1 MFCHML
7 QAMTACTQS
16 AFVIGLDP
24 GAKLSYFAVRLDM
37 VVAGDGIAH
46 APEWSLLSFGSVTVD
61 FRKQNPVLDALT
73 NPLEPVWESAE
84 TSRQCTARTLFG
96 LVECGRRSAHES
108 CVVWEQQRGYL
119 REHLSD
125 PFIAETR
132 RLGWPVRV
140 MSPSEKY
147 HRMGISSDKQVCG
160 SGFRSWFLVAVTI
173 AVVTVFT
180 HDPCLR
186 WWS

>member
-1 MFCHML
+1 ML
-7 QAMTACTQS
+7 QGMTACTQS
-16 AFVIGLDP
+16 TFVIGLDP
-24 GAKLSYFAVRLDM
+24 GAKISYFAARLDM
-37 VVAGDGIAH
+37 VVTDGIAC
-46 APEWSLLSFGSVTVD
+46 APEWSVLSFGSVAVD
-61 FRKQNPVLDALT
+61 FRKENPVLEALT

-84 TSRQCTARTLFG
+84 TSRQCTTRTLFG

-140 MSPSEKY
+140 MPPSEKY
-147 HRMGISSDKQVCG
+147 HRMGVSSDKQVCFG
-160 SGFRSWFLVAVTI
+160 RVFARVFGGCDMA
-173 AVVTVFT
+173 VFT
-180 HDPCLR
+180 ILSHDYVYDSVFSWRL
-186 WWS
+186 

>member
-1 MFCHML
+1 M
-7 QAMTACTQS
+7 
-16 AFVIGLDP
+16 
-24 GAKLSYFAVRLDM
+24 
-37 VVAGDGIAH
+37 
-46 APEWSLLSFGSVTVD
+46 
-61 FRKQNPVLDALT
+61 DALT
-73 NPLEPVWESAE
+73 NPLEAVWESAE

-140 MSPSEKY
+140 MPPSEKY
-147 HRMGISSDKQVCG
+147 HRMGVSSDKQVCFG
-160 SGFRSWFLVAVTI
+160 RVFARVFGGCDMA
-173 AVVTVFT
+173 VFT
-180 HDPCLR
+180 ILSNDYVYDSVFSWRL
-186 WWS
+186 

>member
-84 TSRQCTARTLFG
+84 TSRQCTTRTLFG

-173 AVVTVFT
+173 VVVTVFT